1 MPEARS
7 GKLTASEG
15 VENPQEISLA
25 DIIKEKLNEFKGELP
40 TEIRLLIKSEVDEAL
55 KKQKEKFDSAFT
67 QLEKRIAKLENYN
80 DDLEQYGRRVCLRIE
95 DVLVANE
102 ETAEEVFKKTENMLK
117 KFCPNLSGDC
127 IERAHRI
134 GPDYMCYKS
143 QEKCCSIMVHFVSFK
158 HQTLFYRKRASL
170 KNVRVK
176 IDLTKRRYEVLKKA
190 INLVNGNNDV
200 DYVFTD
206 VNCRLK
212 VVFKDKRSSF
222 FNDIDDLKKLL
233 EDRIS

>member
-1 MPEARS
+1 MPETRS

-200 DYVFTD
+200 TT
-206 VNCRLK
+206 
-212 VVFKDKRSSF
+212 
-222 FNDIDDLKKLL
+222 
-233 EDRIS
+233 

>member
-1 MPEARS
+1 MPETRS

>member
-1 MPEARS
+1 MPQTRS